1 MRDHNHSLKIKIQEL
16 EEMQE
21 KFSNVE
27 NAKISLEKENEVL
40 EKKNDWLTSFLSIF
54 SCEQKSFEMILTSKK
69 CIFDKKGLRFKSSKN
84 KKYFKKYFVK

>member
-1 MRDHNHSLKIKIQEL
+1 MKMRDHNHSLKIKIQEL

-21 KFSNVE
+21 KFSNIE

-54 SCEQKSFEMILTSKK
+54 SCEQKSFEMILSSKK
-69 CIFDKKGLRFKSSKN
+69 MHF
-84 KKYFKKYFVK
+84 

>member
-1 MRDHNHSLKIKIQEL
+1 MHVKIRDHNHSLKIKIQEL

-54 SCEQKSFEMILTSKK
+54 SCEQ
-69 CIFDKKGLRFKSSKN
+69 IFF
-84 KKYFKKYFVK
+84 